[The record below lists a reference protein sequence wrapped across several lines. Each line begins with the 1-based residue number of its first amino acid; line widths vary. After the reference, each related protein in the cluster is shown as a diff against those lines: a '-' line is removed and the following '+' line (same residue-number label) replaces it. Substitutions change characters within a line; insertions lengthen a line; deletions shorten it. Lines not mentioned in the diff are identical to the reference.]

1 MVPTPSRGSFGLTG
15 TAVRW
20 ERHRR
25 GTGAGGAARSRYGSY
40 S

>member
-1 MVPTPSRGSFGLTG
+1 MVPTPPRCPFGLTG
-15 TAVRW
+15 KAAQW

-25 GTGAGGAARSRYGSY
+25 GSGAGGAARSPYGSY